1 MKRKDPVS
9 LYLGKRKLGGD
20 VYDKAADVGM
30 KDSDSPV
37 AQAVLHRL
45 IRQHPDVIGKYGPD
59 KVMDAVDQIAYFV
72 GDVEEIGSSDVSIWT
87 KEVIDELEA
96 MISEAKL
103 NIKKIHKAV
112 DDGKSMDVIVGMF
125 ADKGTTNTDEIRKIV
140 RDYKWKKRMKEE
152 VELNEGDKALAAYK
166 AQQLQQTGNT
176 FGGAKLDDIGQLSPS
191 TKKLAQNL
199 KTKAVGPGKNRNIMP
214 WHVAKPDIKG
224 VMNQPG
230 AADFNESPDDPE
242 RRPNHVVSISHKN
255 DGTTRIRQLGEGL
268 NKDDIKDRVQPTVH
282 FDEFVPKMG
291 TEDNVIVSSFRILGE
306 APAKDLENFLEKG
319 YSWILDA
326 ETSAG
331 EIDPGYFVVFVE
343 AERRTS
349 FPEKFY
355 SMLGDIYNITDIKPT
370 EWVMKY
376 YQGSRRDPKY
386 KLTVQNMITHIP
398 LSPRKYRQHK
408 ASESVFESMLNIAR
422 IPRKKGDTHEF
433 RTIAK
438 RSRT

>member
-59 KVMDAVDQIAYFV
+59 KVMDAVDELADFV

-96 MISEAKL
+96 RASGPQPKGL
-103 NIKKIHKAV
+103 TPNKAAT
-112 DDGKSMDVIVGMF
+112 DYMDQMDRAHDQI
-125 ADKGTTNTDEIRKIV
+125 
-140 RDYKWKKRMKEE
+140 YK
-152 VELNEGDKALAAYK
+152 
-166 AQQLQQTGNT
+166 
-176 FGGAKLDDIGQLSPS
+176 
-191 TKKLAQNL
+191 
-199 KTKAVGPGKNRNIMP
+199 
-214 WHVAKPDIKG
+214 
-224 VMNQPG
+224 
-230 AADFNESPDDPE
+230 ESPDDPE

-255 DGTTRIRQLGEGL
+255 DGTTMHTDKSMSGADEIRQRIRQLGEGL

-319 YSWILDA
+319 YPWILDA

-370 EWVMKY
+370 EWIMKY